1 MGSVILHK
9 EVDYRS
15 SPQAYLSLIDCRILQ
30 VRFGIILRRL
40 FIKKNTE
47 IERIAKNMRSE
58 TAANVRLNTIFSR
71 KYYLPALTDATKA
84 VKIVLA

>member
-1 MGSVILHK
+1 MRTYVFKQILCCLTRK
-9 EVDYRS
+9 
-15 SPQAYLSLIDCRILQ
+15 ACK
-30 VRFGIILRRL
+30 FGNTARGTVTL

-47 IERIAKNMRSE
+47 IERIAKNMRS
-58 TAANVRLNTIFSR
+58 ANDANVRLNTVFSR